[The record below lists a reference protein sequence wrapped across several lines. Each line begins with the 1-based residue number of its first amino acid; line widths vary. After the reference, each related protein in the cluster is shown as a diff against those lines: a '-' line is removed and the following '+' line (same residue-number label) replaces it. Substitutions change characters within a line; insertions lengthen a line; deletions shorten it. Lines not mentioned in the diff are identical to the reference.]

1 MFPGCE
7 MISTIGVH
15 QPPPPTPS
23 AHPRRGAISPMPQM
37 LFKRQ
42 LNLQF
47 LDLTDCLSLEDTG
60 LKMIVEACP
69 QLLYL
74 FLRRCTNV
82 TGKSQ
87 TVLCAWILIGFFHIN
102 TFFSLSC
109 HRWANPLL
117 LLLLLLLLS
126 RTFLGQTNCV
136 CLHVSSV
143 HQPWAFFFLF
153 LPFLYSIFE
162 QPRC

>member
-1 MFPGCE
+1 

-87 TVLCAWILIGFFHIN
+87 TVLSEWILIGFFFTSIL
-102 TFFSLSC
+102 FFSLSC
-109 HRWANPLL
+109 HRWANPL

-136 CLHVSSV
+136 CLNVSSV
-143 HQPWAFFFLF
+143 HQPWAFFPLSSF
-153 LPFLYSIFE
+153 PFLYL
-162 QPRC
+162 